1 MNIFKRMWASIK
13 DKVRAALDEMP
24 PIDQIIAERRVYARA
39 LVAVGDRVSAF
50 EPDEVHLLEY
60 VALCARVAQYVAGG
74 KLKGLEKLDLV
85 LDRVLAE
92 WRRVGKADDQFD
104 KWWNGI
110 ARPMLDAYAAEAKAG
125 DAWVR
130 A

>member
-50 EPDEVHLLEY
+50 EPDDVHLLEY
-60 VALCARVAQYVAGG
+60 VTWAARIAQFASGG

-104 KWWNGI
+104 AWWSAL

>member
-50 EPDEVHLLEY
+50 EPDDVHLLEY
-60 VALCARVAQYVAGG
+60 VTWAARIAQFASGG

>member
-1 MNIFKRMWASIK
+1 MNIIKRMWASIK
-13 DKVRAALDEMP
+13 DKVRAALDKMP

-50 EPDEVHLLEY
+50 EPDDVHLLEY
-60 VALCARVAQYVAGG
+60 VTWAARIAQFASGG

-110 ARPMLDAYAAEAKAG
+110 ARPMLDAYAAEAKASDG
-125 DAWVR
+125 WVK

>member
-24 PIDQIIAERRVYARA
+24 PIDELIRERRVYTRA
-39 LVAVGDRVSAF
+39 LVVLGDRVSAW
-50 EPDEVHLLEY
+50 EPDDVHLLEY
-60 VALCARVAQYVAGG
+60 VTWAARIAQFASGG